1 MQRVKDLKPDKETSF
16 FIDFLMTDFGS
27 RLMKENN
34 LSIHVDTGD
43 LYYNGV
49 NTGEYIY
56 DFVLSQKDFSKKIVK
71 KKLYYSGTFEQYLS
85 EFLEGFDAEADAKL
99 DTLTN
104 KCMKYLFYRY
114 NDSLVFVGS
123 EPAFVVRT
131 KVSADEVVLENLK
144 SRDWQYLVA
153 SIIEKAETDKGYY

>member
-1 MQRVKDLKPDKETSF
+1 
-16 FIDFLMTDFGS
+16 MTDFGS

-71 KKLYYSGTFEQYLS
+71 EKLYYSGTFEQYLS

-123 EPAFVVRT
+123 EPAFVVRA

-153 SIIEKAETDKGYY
+153 SIIEKAETDKDYY

>member
-71 KKLYYSGTFEQYLS
+71 EKLYYSGTFEQYLS

-153 SIIEKAETDKGYY
+153 SIIEKAETEKGYY

>member
-1 MQRVKDLKPDKETSF
+1 
-16 FIDFLMTDFGS
+16 MTNFGS

-71 KKLYYSGTFEQYLS
+71 EKLYYSGTFEQYLS
-85 EFLEGFDAEADAKL
+85 EFLEGFDAEGDVKL
-99 DTLTN
+99 DTLT
-104 KCMKYLFYRY
+104 LFAGIEP
-114 NDSLVFVGS
+114 VFV
-123 EPAFVVRT
+123 VHT
-131 KVSADEVVLENLK
+131 NMSADEVVLENLR
-144 SRDWQYLVA
+144 SRDWQYLV
-153 SIIEKAETDKGYY
+153 SFIIEKAETGKDYY

>member
-1 MQRVKDLKPDKETSF
+1 
-16 FIDFLMTDFGS
+16 MTDFGS

-49 NTGEYIY
+49 NTCEYIY

-71 KKLYYSGTFEQYLS
+71 EKLYYSRTFEQYLC

-104 KCMKYLFYRY
+104 NCIKYLFYRY
-114 NDSLVFVGS
+114 NDSLVFVS
-123 EPAFVVRT
+123 IEPAFVVHT

-144 SRDWQYLVA
+144 VGIGNTW
-153 SIIEKAETDKGYY
+153 